1 MFGPLFF
8 GCPVYLLQ
16 PSITSLQ
23 SWLETA
29 SRVRAT
35 ITGGPD
41 FGYRI
46 AARTV
51 DPAGLELSTLRFA
64 TNGGEPTRRS
74 TIEHFEQRFGL
85 SGVVRPGYGLA
96 EATLGVTSLA
106 TGESLRTDNAGN
118 LSCGRPFDGIE
129 IKIVDAEGTTLP
141 ANRAGDILVR
151 GTPVFSGY
159 LNAPDVQILCD
170 GWLNTGDIGSLDD
183 DGHLY
188 VLGRSRALIKRAGA
202 MIAPREIEEVAD
214 QIDGVRFSAAI
225 GHSDPPQSGTEDVI
239 VIAEVRAASPTSEE
253 PSLAKVIASEVTR
266 AIGFSPREVV
276 LVPPRTIPRTQSG
289 KIQYD
294 ELQRLYRQGKLE

>member
-1 MFGPLFF
+1 M
-8 GCPVYLLQ
+8 
-16 PSITSLQ
+16 
-23 SWLETA
+23 
-29 SRVRAT
+29 RAT

-51 DPAGLELSTLRFA
+51 DPAGLDLSALRFA
-64 TNGGEPTRRS
+64 TNGGEPARRS

-106 TGESLRTDNAGN
+106 AGEPLRTDDAGN

-129 IKIVDAEGTTLP
+129 VKIVDAQGTTLP
-141 ANRAGDILVR
+141 ANRTGDILVR
-151 GTPVFSGY
+151 GVPVFSGY
-159 LNAPDVQILCD
+159 LNAETDTQQILCD
-170 GWLNTGDIGSLDD
+170 GWLSTGDMGSLDD

-202 MIAPREIEEVAD
+202 MIAPREIEEITD

-225 GHSDPPQSGTEDVI
+225 GHRDPVRSGTEDVI
-239 VIAEVRAASPTSEE
+239 VIAEVRTASFTSETSA
-253 PSLAKVIASEVTR
+253 PPLARVIASEVTR
-266 AIGFSPREVV
+266 AIGFSPKEVV
-276 LVPPRTIPRTQSG
+276 LVSPRTIPRTPSG

-294 ELQRLYRQGKLE
+294 ELQRLYLTGKLE